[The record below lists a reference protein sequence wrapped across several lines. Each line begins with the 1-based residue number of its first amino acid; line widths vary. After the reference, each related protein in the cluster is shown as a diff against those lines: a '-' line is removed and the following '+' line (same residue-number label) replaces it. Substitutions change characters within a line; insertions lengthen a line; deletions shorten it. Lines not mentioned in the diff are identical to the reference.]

1 MESPMK
7 QLLTV
12 LFAAL
17 FAAASLN
24 AVAADE
30 KKSTQTEAKKDTK
43 DQKKTAKKKKK
54 AETAN
59 KTNKA
64 EKTEQK

>member
-43 DQKKTAKKKKK
+43 DQKKTAKKK

>member
-43 DQKKTAKKKKK
+43 DQKKTAKKKK

>member
-1 MESPMK
+1 MK

-12 LFAAL
+12 VFAAL

-30 KKSTQTEAKKDTK
+30 KKSTQTEVKKDAK
-43 DQKKTAKKKKK
+43 DQKKTAKKKKAK
-54 AETAN
+54 TAN
-59 KTNKA
+59 KTKKA
-64 EKTEQK
+64 EKTEKTEQK

>member
-1 MESPMK
+1 MK
-7 QLLTV
+7 QLLTI

-30 KKSTQTEAKKDTK
+30 SKSTQTEVKKDAK
-43 DQKKTAKKKKK
+43 DQKKSAKKAKKSKK
-54 AETAN
+54 A
-59 KTNKA
+59 KKA

>member
-30 KKSTQTEAKKDTK
+30 NKSTQTEVKKDAK
-43 DQKKTAKKKKK
+43 DQKKTAKKKK

>member
-1 MESPMK
+1 MK

-30 KKSTQTEAKKDTK
+30 KKSTQTEVKKDAQ
-43 DQKKTAKKKKK
+43 DQKKTAKKKKAK
-54 AETAN
+54 TAN
-59 KTNKA
+59 KTKKA
-64 EKTEQK
+64 EKTEKTEQK